1 MFGTNRIIRYINQN
15 RRKILLTIGII
26 AGIIIVI
33 QTLNS
38 IAKNSSKN
46 KGKLA
51 NNNVIN
57 TSVYQPSKT
66 VISGENVEEKK
77 SNANEEIIDQ
87 FVKNC
92 KEGNL
97 ENAYELLT
105 DECKE
110 VLFPTIERFNDY
122 YYKKIFTGKSN
133 YSLQSWIS
141 YGDNYTYKIRY
152 TIDLLSTGNADIE
165 PIEDYITIVNNNGE
179 NKLNINSYIGRR
191 SINKTVTSNDITYNV
206 KFIDIYMDKEEY
218 FVNVKNDT
226 MVAILLDSLETVDG
240 IKLFGNSDKLVFQAY
255 TNEFS
260 EYDVTIPA
268 KNTKTVRIKFA
279 KDYNPKRE
287 AKKIAFSDIVLNKE
301 EYKKNNGEEINKDN
315 VIIEF

>member
-1 MFGTNRIIRYINQN
+1 MFGTNRLIRYINQN

-38 IAKNSSKN
+38 IAKNSSN
-46 KGKLA
+46 SKGKST
-51 NNNVIN
+51 NNNVSN

-66 VISGENVEEKK
+66 VISGEKVEEKK
-77 SNANEEIIDQ
+77 SNANEEIIDK

-141 YGDNYTYKIRY
+141 YGDNYTYKVRY